1 MLTPLLVLDQI
12 AAAPTLPGESL
23 KATLKIVA
31 LSNSSTSGMREPW
44 GKAVP
49 PKERVPKQIQPSV
62 RQTAVCKCALSSS
75 KPLNIATIEHTW
87 CYRSKKT
94 HFDVAAA
101 ELVVAAEAGEDP
113 GVPALPRDAAE
124 GVGRHGLAH
133 HDRDPVGIVI
143 GGLRRRSLRGLL
155 VRGGGDR
162 SWDEGARLLVVVGA
176 GAHGE
181 NRREMCGSEAEIG
194 RAHV

>member
-1 MLTPLLVLDQI
+1 V
-12 AAAPTLPGESL
+12 
-23 KATLKIVA
+23 V
-31 LSNSSTSGMREPW
+31 
-44 GKAVP
+44 
-49 PKERVPKQIQPSV
+49 IQPPIPPRDPEAQNHAHIYPQDYARLEQRVSIS
-62 RQTAVCKCALSSS
+62 RTRGTA
-75 KPLNIATIEHTW
+75 
-87 CYRSKKT
+87 RT

-181 NRREMCGSEAEIG
+181 NRREMCGSEAG
-194 RAHV
+194 Y